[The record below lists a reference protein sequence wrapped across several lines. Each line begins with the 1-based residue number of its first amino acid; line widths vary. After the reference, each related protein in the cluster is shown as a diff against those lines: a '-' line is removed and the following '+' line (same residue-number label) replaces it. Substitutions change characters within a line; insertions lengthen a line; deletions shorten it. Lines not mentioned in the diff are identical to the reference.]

1 MQQTQAVIVKGQPWA
16 LPANLS
22 EADIT
27 RRLNTDDW
35 DYALP
40 DHDSDCSTVSTVTA
54 DATVTTPST
63 EASETL
69 TDKMTGAQN
78 SRHDP
83 L

>member
-16 LPANLS
+16 LPADLS

-40 DHDSDCSTVSTVTA
+40 SHESDRSTLTIA
-54 DATVTTPST
+54 TTPLM
-63 EASETL
+63 EASEERNGNA
-69 TDKMTGAQN
+69 TDRQN
-78 SRHDP
+78 SRHEP